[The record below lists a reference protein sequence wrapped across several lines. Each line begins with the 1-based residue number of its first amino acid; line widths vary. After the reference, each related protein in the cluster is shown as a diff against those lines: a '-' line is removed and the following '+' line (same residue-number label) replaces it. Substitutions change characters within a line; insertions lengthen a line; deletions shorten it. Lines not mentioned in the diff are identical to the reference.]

1 MRLHA
6 SHLIPARL
14 LRGVSAPK
22 HLCKRSSGVR
32 CWADTAFAGRRT
44 NQLGRHNPIFGR
56 GPAAAA
62 LAAKGM
68 LPVEGAA
75 RILAAATLQ
84 SPGGTE

>member
-1 MRLHA
+1 M
-6 SHLIPARL
+6 
-14 LRGVSAPK
+14 
-22 HLCKRSSGVR
+22 
-32 CWADTAFAGRRT
+32 
-44 NQLGRHNPIFGR
+44 GRHVPVFGR